1 MSNQCIS
8 NENNPHSEN
17 YVYPELNVT
26 IRQKNEMFRIE
37 TKLAF
42 DSANITNDDKIAI

>member
-1 MSNQCIS
+1 MKEVDTNNDLLNSERLKDQEIILKALEMSNQCIS

-26 IRQKNEMFRIE
+26 IR
-37 TKLAF
+37 
-42 DSANITNDDKIAI
+42 